1 MKQLRRLLLPP
12 VLHSVRTMEGGK
24 WSEDMDQI
32 SVEEPTNPDISK
44 CDKVR
49 FHKKIFSLM
58 KLFFKVF
65 YLDLRHL

>member
-24 WSEDMDQI
+24 WSEDIDQI

-44 CDKVR
+44 CVKVR

-58 KLFFKVF
+58 EPFSRSFT
-65 YLDLRHL
+65 